1 MLPEPY
7 MERFAQ
13 LRSKYAVADYG
24 IIERKCQSF
33 LLRNNYPFPELRV
46 NARGHYSDD
55 ISKWFGRFLDS
66 LNKGIKAKADKFEEG
81 HVFHSFRH
89 TVRTEFRNNE
99 ANPEFVTRIQGWER
113 GSSLSEHYG
122 EVSLKVLRETVNCK
136 LKYEIAS

>member
-1 MLPEPY
+1 MHE
-7 MERFAQ
+7 
-13 LRSKYAVADYG
+13 D
-24 IIERKCQSF
+24 IIPMIFPNDSVVF
-33 LLRNNYPFPELRV
+33 LN
-46 NARGHYSDD
+46 
-55 ISKWFGRFLDS
+55 S

-136 LKYEIAS
+136 LKYDGLDLSHLYRE